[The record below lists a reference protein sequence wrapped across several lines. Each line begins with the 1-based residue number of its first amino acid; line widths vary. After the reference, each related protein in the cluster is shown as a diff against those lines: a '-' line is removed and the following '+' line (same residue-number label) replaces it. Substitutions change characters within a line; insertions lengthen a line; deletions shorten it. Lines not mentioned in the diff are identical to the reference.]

1 MYSYMVHRCKEC
13 GHHKLNKNEGTFVA
27 HYECESC
34 GFVHRVNFFALQAEQ
49 LSVLQ
54 ENMELLVYGIIAV
67 LTPFLLG
74 HNQLLTGTIVNAM
87 LVLAALNLKTY
98 KILPIIVLPS
108 IAAASVGLLFG
119 GFTPYLAWM
128 ILPIWIGNFLLVYVI
143 KTLHLHLKKNKWM
156 SAVVASV
163 MKAAFLFI
171 VAAILV
177 ATQGMPTVFLTAMGG
192 LQLVT
197 ALLGAF
203 VAFGIQYGKHVLKP

>member
-1 MYSYMVHRCKEC
+1 M
-13 GHHKLNKNEGTFVA
+13 A
-27 HYECESC
+27 HYTCDNC
-34 GFVHRVNFFALQAEQ
+34 GYVHQVNFFELQAEKIT
-49 LSVLQ
+49 VMQ
-54 ENMELLVYGIIAV
+54 ENIELLIYGLIAV

-108 IAAASVGLLFG
+108 IAAVSIGLIFG

-128 ILPIWIGNFLLVYVI
+128 VLPIWIGNFLLVYVI

-156 SAVVASV
+156 SAIVASV
-163 MKAAFLFI
+163 MKAAFLFL

-177 ATQGMPTVFLTAMGG
+177 VTQGMPSIFLTAMGG
-192 LQLVT
+192 LQLIT

-203 VAFGIQYGKHVLKP
+203 IAFGIQYGKHVLKP